1 MLSHPFAQLRHA
13 FRPELALEYVLE
25 ILFTE
30 QIQAVAGYA
39 AQERMQDP
47 GRHYPVARVQRR
59 ANQMLQGKAAAAR
72 PAFGEGV
79 GVPGEIGDRAY
90 RRQMCQAA
98 FHAPENGPAS
108 RVLIAG

>member
-25 ILFTE
+25 IFFAE

-39 AQERMQDP
+39 PQERMQDP

-59 ANQMLQGKAAAAR
+59 PNQRLQEKASATR
-72 PAFGEGV
+72 PALGEGV

-98 FHAPENGPAS
+98 FDEPETRP
-108 RVLIAG
+108 